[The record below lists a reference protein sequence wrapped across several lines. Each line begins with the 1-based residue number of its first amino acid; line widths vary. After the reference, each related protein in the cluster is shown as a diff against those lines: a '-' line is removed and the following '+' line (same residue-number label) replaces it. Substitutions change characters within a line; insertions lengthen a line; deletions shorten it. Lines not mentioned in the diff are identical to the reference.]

1 MIFNEEED
9 EDTLVEEV
17 PQIESGTVLHR
28 DTRHRAIHQRNICD
42 KWLPREACFDLGD
55 VKVENVIVAFRED
68 EEEDIPWRKD
78 LKLNAARF
86 FSGAH
91 ATVRFPKETFVTSS
105 CRVKRVFA
113 WAVSD
118 WVVVVDEDILVE
130 EGP

>member
-1 MIFNEEED
+1 MTFNEEED

-91 ATVRFPKETFVTSS
+91 ATVRFPKGTFVTSDS
-105 CRVKRVFA
+105 RVKRA
-113 WAVSD
+113 LTRALLKWR
-118 WVVVVDEDILVE
+118 ETLQ
-130 EGP
+130 

>member
-1 MIFNEEED
+1 MTFNEEED

-17 PQIESGTVLHR
+17 PQNESGTVLHR

-78 LKLNAARF
+78 RKLNAAWC
-86 FSGAH
+86 FSGTH
-91 ATVRFPKETFVTSS
+91 ATVRFTKETFVTSGS
-105 CRVKRVFA
+105 RVKRVFA
-113 WAVSD
+113 WAMSD
-118 WVVVVDEDILVE
+118 WIKTLTFN
-130 EGP
+130 GG